1 MQMAGNTNFI
11 VLNDQLHSFVLF
23 PILQDNDVNS
33 TEPSLTAPFEA
44 IFARTPRCDERATW
58 RKDRND
64 NEQRAGGCSD
74 PGTMAVGRNAGPV
87 GHSVP
92 STLARWLFHRAGD
105 RPAIV
110 PVAARAAPA
119 EPGPQAHDTSWHRN
133 RHRRHVRSEET
144 RSGKESVSTCRST
157 WS

>member
-1 MQMAGNTNFI
+1 MRI
-11 VLNDQLHSFVLF
+11 SDWSSDLCSSDL
-23 PILQDNDVNS
+23 
-33 TEPSLTAPFEA
+33 LTAPFEA
-44 IFARTPRCDERATW
+44 IFARTPRCDELATW

-64 NEQRAGGCSD
+64 NEQRGGGCSD

-110 PVAARAAPA
+110 PVADRAAHA
-119 EPGPQAHDTSWHRN
+119 ERGPQAH
-133 RHRRHVRSEET
+133 RSEE
-144 RSGKESVSTCRST
+144 RRVGKEGVSTGRSR
-157 WS
+157 WSPYH

>member
-92 STLARWLFHRAGD
+92 RTLARRLFHRAGNRPHIAPAAD
-105 RPAIV
+105 RPR
-110 PVAARAAPA
+110 PSRRGPPAP
-119 EPGPQAHDTSWHRN
+119 EPSRNPHPQ
-133 RHRRHVRSEET
+133 
-144 RSGKESVSTCRST
+144 
-157 WS
+157 